1 MVGDIE
7 LGETYLAS
15 LGKPWSLLIQQF
27 RPCKLAKKDHLLPHQ
42 SVIKSIFFQQL
53 TPHVGNIIFNRFKEL
68 FGGHFPPD
76 EEIVEASERLKDIGL
91 SQRKMET
98 IIRISE
104 FSLNKAIPS
113 AEEIK
118 TLSNQMIIERF
129 IQIKGIGQWTVEMM
143 LMFNQL
149 RMDVMPASD
158 YALRKN
164 YTKLFQLD
172 QLITATELGKVTQH
186 LSPYRS
192 VAAWYLWQVK

>member
-7 LGETYLAS
+7 LGEAYLAS
-15 LGKPWSLLIQQF
+15 LGNPWNLLIVQF
-27 RPCKLAKKDHLLPHQ
+27 RPCQLTKKDHLLPHQ

-76 EEIVEASERLKDIGL
+76 EDLLEASEHLKDIGL
-91 SQRKMET
+91 SQRKIET
-98 IIRISE
+98 IIQISE
-104 FSLNKAIPS
+104 CSLNKTIPGE
-113 AEEIK
+113 EEIK

-129 IQIKGIGQWTVEMM
+129 IKIKGIGQWTVEMM

-149 RMDVMPASD
+149 RMDIMPTSD

-164 YTKLFQLD
+164 YTQLFQFD
-172 QLITATELGKVTQH
+172 KLITATELGKVTQH

-192 VAAWYLWQVK
+192 IAAWYLWQIK

>member
-7 LGETYLAS
+7 LGEAYLAS
-15 LGKPWSLLIQQF
+15 LGNPWNLLIEQF
-27 RPCKLAKKDHLLPHQ
+27 RPCQLTKKDYLLPHQ

-76 EEIVEASERLKDIGL
+76 EDLLEASEHLKDIGL
-91 SQRKMET
+91 SQRKIET

-104 FSLNKAIPS
+104 CSLNKTIPGE
-113 AEEIK
+113 EEIK

-129 IQIKGIGQWTVEMM
+129 IQIKGVGQWTVEMM

-149 RMDVMPASD
+149 RMDVMPTSD

-164 YTKLFQLD
+164 YTQLFQFD
-172 QLITATELGKVTQH
+172 KLITATELGKATQH

-192 VAAWYLWQVK
+192 IAAWYLWQIK

>member
-7 LGETYLAS
+7 LGEAYLAS
-15 LGKPWSLLIQQF
+15 LGNPWNLLIEQF
-27 RPCKLAKKDHLLPHQ
+27 RPCQLTKKDHLLPHQ

-76 EEIVEASERLKDIGL
+76 EDLLEASEHLKDIGL
-91 SQRKMET
+91 SQRKIET

-104 FSLNKAIPS
+104 CSLNKTIPGE
-113 AEEIK
+113 EEIK

-149 RMDVMPASD
+149 RMDVMPTSD

-164 YTKLFQLD
+164 YTKLFQFD
-172 QLITATELGKVTQH
+172 KLITATELGKATQH

-192 VAAWYLWQVK
+192 IAAWYLWQIK

>member
-7 LGETYLAS
+7 LGEVYLAS
-15 LGKPWSLLIQQF
+15 LGNPWNLLIEQF
-27 RPCKLAKKDHLLPHQ
+27 KSCQLAKKDHLLPHQ

-76 EEIVEASERLKDIGL
+76 EDLLEASEHLKDIGL
-91 SQRKMET
+91 SQRKIET

-104 FSLNKAIPS
+104 CSLNKTIPGE
-113 AEEIK
+113 EEIK

-129 IQIKGIGQWTVEMM
+129 IQIKGVGQWTVEMM

-149 RMDVMPASD
+149 RMDVMPTSD

-164 YTKLFQLD
+164 YTQLFQFD
-172 QLITATELGKVTQH
+172 KLITATELGKATQH

-192 VAAWYLWQVK
+192 IAAWYLWQIK

>member
-1 MVGDIE
+1 LVGDIE
-7 LGETYLAS
+7 LGEAYLAS
-15 LGKPWSLLIQQF
+15 LGKPWNLLIQQF
-27 RPCKLAKKDHLLPHQ
+27 RPCKLSKKDSLLPHQ
-42 SVIKSIFFQQL
+42 SVMKSIFFQQL
-53 TPHVGNIIFNRFKEL
+53 TPNVGNIIFNRFKEL

-76 EEIVEASERLKDIGL
+76 EEILKASERLKVIGL

-192 VAAWYLWQVK
+192 IAAWYLWQVK

>member
-7 LGETYLAS
+7 LGEAYLAS
-15 LGKPWSLLIQQF
+15 LGNPWNLLIEQF
-27 RPCKLAKKDHLLPHQ
+27 RPCQLTKKDHLLPHQ

-76 EEIVEASERLKDIGL
+76 EDLLEASEHLKDIGL
-91 SQRKMET
+91 SQRKIET

-104 FSLNKAIPS
+104 CSLNKTIPGE
-113 AEEIK
+113 EEIK

-129 IQIKGIGQWTVEMM
+129 IQIKGVGQWTVEMM

-149 RMDVMPASD
+149 RMDVMPTSD

-164 YTKLFQLD
+164 YTQLFQYD
-172 QLITATELGKVTQH
+172 KLITATELGKATQH

-192 VAAWYLWQVK
+192 IAAWYLWQIK

>member
-7 LGETYLAS
+7 LGEAYLAS
-15 LGKPWSLLIQQF
+15 LGNPWNLLIEQF
-27 RPCKLAKKDHLLPHQ
+27 RPCQLTKKDHLLPHQ

-53 TPHVGNIIFNRFKEL
+53 TPHVGNIIFNRFKQL

-76 EEIVEASERLKDIGL
+76 ADLLEASEHLKDIGL
-91 SQRKMET
+91 SQRKIET

-104 FSLNKAIPS
+104 CSLNKTIPGE
-113 AEEIK
+113 EEIK

-129 IQIKGIGQWTVEMM
+129 IQIKGVGQWTVEMM

-149 RMDVMPASD
+149 RMDVMPTSD

-164 YTKLFQLD
+164 YTQLFQFD
-172 QLITATELGKVTQH
+172 KLITATELGKATQH

-192 VAAWYLWQVK
+192 IAAWYLWQIK

>member
-7 LGETYLAS
+7 LGEAYLAS
-15 LGKPWSLLIQQF
+15 LGNPWNLLIEQF
-27 RPCKLAKKDHLLPHQ
+27 RPCQLTKKDHLLPHQ

-76 EEIVEASERLKDIGL
+76 ADLLEASEHLKDIGL
-91 SQRKMET
+91 SQRKIET

-104 FSLNKAIPS
+104 CSLNKTIPGE
-113 AEEIK
+113 EEIK

-129 IQIKGIGQWTVEMM
+129 IQIKGVGQWTVEMM

-149 RMDVMPASD
+149 RMDVMPTSD

-164 YTKLFQLD
+164 YTQLFQFDKLV
-172 QLITATELGKVTQH
+172 TATELGKATQH

-192 VAAWYLWQVK
+192 IAAWYLWQIK

>member
-7 LGETYLAS
+7 LGEAYLAS
-15 LGKPWSLLIQQF
+15 LGNPWNLLIEQF
-27 RPCKLAKKDHLLPHQ
+27 RPCQLTKKDHLLPHQ

-76 EEIVEASERLKDIGL
+76 EDLLEASEHLKDIGL
-91 SQRKMET
+91 SQRKIET

-104 FSLNKAIPS
+104 CSLNKTIPGE
-113 AEEIK
+113 EEIK

-129 IQIKGIGQWTVEMM
+129 IQIKGVGQWTVEMM

-149 RMDVMPASD
+149 RMDVMPTSD

-164 YTKLFQLD
+164 YTQLFQFD
-172 QLITATELGKVTQH
+172 KLITATELGKATQH

-192 VAAWYLWQVK
+192 IAAWYLWQVK

>member
-7 LGETYLAS
+7 LGEAYLAS
-15 LGKPWSLLIQQF
+15 LGKPWNLLIQQF
-27 RPCKLAKKDHLLPHQ
+27 RPCKLSKKDSLLPHQ

-53 TPHVGNIIFNRFKEL
+53 TPNVGNIIFNRFKEL

-118 TLSNQMIIERF
+118 ILSNQMIIERF

-192 VAAWYLWQVK
+192 IAAWYLWQVK

>member
-7 LGETYLAS
+7 LGEAYLAS
-15 LGKPWSLLIQQF
+15 LGNPWNLLIEQF
-27 RPCKLAKKDHLLPHQ
+27 RPCQLTKKDHLLPHQ

-53 TPHVGNIIFNRFKEL
+53 TPHVGNIIFKRFKEL

-76 EEIVEASERLKDIGL
+76 EDLLEASEHLKDIGL
-91 SQRKMET
+91 SQRKIET

-104 FSLNKAIPS
+104 CSLNKTIPGE
-113 AEEIK
+113 EEIK

-149 RMDVMPASD
+149 RMDIMPTSD

-164 YTKLFQLD
+164 YTQLFQFD
-172 QLITATELGKVTQH
+172 KLITATELGKATQH

-192 VAAWYLWQVK
+192 IAAWYLWQIK

>member
-7 LGETYLAS
+7 LGEAYLAS
-15 LGKPWSLLIQQF
+15 LGNPWNLLIEQF
-27 RPCKLAKKDHLLPHQ
+27 RPCQLTKKDHLLPHQ

-53 TPHVGNIIFNRFKEL
+53 TQHVGNIIFNRFKQL

-76 EEIVEASERLKDIGL
+76 EDLLEASEHLKDIGL
-91 SQRKMET
+91 SQRKIET

-104 FSLNKAIPS
+104 CSLNKTIPGE
-113 AEEIK
+113 EEIK

-129 IQIKGIGQWTVEMM
+129 IQIKGVGQWTVEMM

-149 RMDVMPASD
+149 RMDVMPTSD

-164 YTKLFQLD
+164 YTQLFQFD
-172 QLITATELGKVTQH
+172 KLITATELGKATQH

-192 VAAWYLWQVK
+192 IAAWYLWQIK

>member
-1 MVGDIE
+1 LVGDIE

-104 FSLNKAIPS
+104 FRLNKAIPS

-192 VAAWYLWQVK
+192 VAAWYLWQLK

>member
-7 LGETYLAS
+7 LGEAYLAS
-15 LGKPWSLLIQQF
+15 LGNPWNLLIEQF
-27 RPCKLAKKDHLLPHQ
+27 RPCQLTKKDHLLPHQ

-76 EEIVEASERLKDIGL
+76 EDLLEASEHLKDIGL
-91 SQRKMET
+91 SQRKIET

-104 FSLNKAIPS
+104 CSLNKTIPGE
-113 AEEIK
+113 EEIK

-149 RMDVMPASD
+149 RMDIMPTSD

-164 YTKLFQLD
+164 YTQLFQFD
-172 QLITATELGKVTQH
+172 KLITATELGKATQQ

-192 VAAWYLWQVK
+192 IAAWYLWQIK

>member
-1 MVGDIE
+1 LVGDIE
-7 LGETYLAS
+7 LGEAYLAS
-15 LGKPWSLLIQQF
+15 LGNPWNLLIEQF
-27 RPCKLAKKDHLLPHQ
+27 RPCQLTKKDHLLPHQ

-76 EEIVEASERLKDIGL
+76 ADLLEASEHLKDIGL
-91 SQRKMET
+91 SQRKIET
-98 IIRISE
+98 IIQISE
-104 FSLNKAIPS
+104 CSLNKTIPGE
-113 AEEIK
+113 EEIK

-129 IQIKGIGQWTVEMM
+129 IQIKGVGQWTVEMM

-149 RMDVMPASD
+149 RMDVMPTSD

-164 YTKLFQLD
+164 YTQLFQFD
-172 QLITATELGKVTQH
+172 KLITATELGKATQN

-192 VAAWYLWQVK
+192 IAAWYLWQIK

>member
-1 MVGDIE
+1 LVGDIE
-7 LGETYLAS
+7 LGEAYLAS
-15 LGKPWSLLIQQF
+15 LGKPWNLLIDQF
-27 RPCKLAKKDHLLPHQ
+27 RPCQLAKKDHLLPHQ

-76 EEIVEASERLKDIGL
+76 EDLLEASEHLKDIGL
-91 SQRKMET
+91 SQRKIET
-98 IIRISE
+98 IIQISE
-104 FSLNKAIPS
+104 WSLNKTIPG

-149 RMDVMPASD
+149 RMDVMPTSD

-164 YTKLFQLD
+164 YTQLFQFDKLV
-172 QLITATELGKVTQH
+172 TATELGKATQH

-192 VAAWYLWQVK
+192 IAAWYLWQIK

>member
-7 LGETYLAS
+7 LGEAYLAS
-15 LGKPWSLLIQQF
+15 LGKPWNLLIQQF
-27 RPCKLAKKDHLLPHQ
+27 RPCKLSKKDSLLPHQ

-53 TPHVGNIIFNRFKEL
+53 TPNVGNIIFNRFKEL
-68 FGGHFPPD
+68 FGGHFPQD
-76 EEIVEASERLKDIGL
+76 QDILKASDRLKDIGL
-91 SQRKMET
+91 SERKMET

-118 TLSNQMIIERF
+118 TLSNQQIIEQF
-129 IQIKGIGQWTVEMM
+129 IQIKGVGQWTVEMM

-164 YTKLFQLD
+164 YTKLFRLD
-172 QLITATELGKVTQH
+172 TLITANELDKATQN

-192 VAAWYLWQVK
+192 IAAWYLWQVK

>member
-1 MVGDIE
+1 LVGDIE
-7 LGETYLAS
+7 LGEAYLAS
-15 LGKPWSLLIQQF
+15 LGNPWNLLIEQF
-27 RPCKLAKKDHLLPHQ
+27 RPCQLAKKDHLLPHQ

-76 EEIVEASERLKDIGL
+76 EDLLEASEHLKDIGL
-91 SQRKMET
+91 SQRKIET

-104 FSLNKAIPS
+104 CSLNKTIPGE
-113 AEEIK
+113 EEIK

-149 RMDVMPASD
+149 RMDIMPTSD

-164 YTKLFQLD
+164 YTQLFQFD
-172 QLITATELGKVTQH
+172 KLITATELGKATQH

-192 VAAWYLWQVK
+192 IAAWYLWQIK

>member
-7 LGETYLAS
+7 LGEAYLAS
-15 LGKPWSLLIQQF
+15 LGKPWNLLIQQF
-27 RPCKLAKKDHLLPHQ
+27 RPCKLAKKDSLLPHQ

-53 TPHVGNIIFNRFKEL
+53 TPNVGNIIFNRFKEL
-68 FGGHFPPD
+68 FGGHFPQD
-76 EEIVEASERLKDIGL
+76 QDILKASDRLKDIGL
-91 SQRKMET
+91 SERKMET

-143 LMFNQL
+143 LIFNQL

-164 YTKLFQLD
+164 YTKLFRLD
-172 QLITATELGKVTQH
+172 TLITANELDKATQN

-192 VAAWYLWQVK
+192 IAAWYLWQVK

>member
-1 MVGDIE
+1 LVGDIE

-15 LGKPWSLLIQQF
+15 LGNPWNLLIEQF
-27 RPCKLAKKDHLLPHQ
+27 RPCQLTKKDHLHPHQ

-76 EEIVEASERLKDIGL
+76 EDLLEASEHLKDIGL
-91 SQRKMET
+91 SQRKIET

-104 FSLNKAIPS
+104 CSLNKTIPGE
-113 AEEIK
+113 EEIK

-129 IQIKGIGQWTVEMM
+129 IQIKGVGQWTVEMM

-149 RMDVMPASD
+149 RMDVMPTSD

-164 YTKLFQLD
+164 YTQLFQFD
-172 QLITATELGKVTQH
+172 KLITATELGKATQH

-192 VAAWYLWQVK
+192 IAAWYLWQIK

>member
-7 LGETYLAS
+7 LGEAYLAS
-15 LGKPWSLLIQQF
+15 LGKPWNLLIQQF
-27 RPCKLAKKDHLLPHQ
+27 RPCKLSKKDSLLPHQ
-42 SVIKSIFFQQL
+42 SVMKSIFFQQL
-53 TPHVGNIIFNRFKEL
+53 TPNVGNIIFNRFKEL

-76 EEIVEASERLKDIGL
+76 EEILKASERLKVIGL

-192 VAAWYLWQVK
+192 IAAWYLWQVK

>member
-7 LGETYLAS
+7 LGEAYLAS
-15 LGKPWSLLIQQF
+15 LGNPWNLLIHQF
-27 RPCKLAKKDHLLPHQ
+27 RPCQLTKKDHLLPHQ

-76 EEIVEASERLKDIGL
+76 ADLLEASEHLKDIGL
-91 SQRKMET
+91 SQRKIET

-104 FSLNKAIPS
+104 CSLNKTIPGE
-113 AEEIK
+113 EEIK

>member
-7 LGETYLAS
+7 LGEAYLAS
-15 LGKPWSLLIQQF
+15 LGNPWNLLIEQF
-27 RPCKLAKKDHLLPHQ
+27 RPCQLTKKDHLLPHQ

-76 EEIVEASERLKDIGL
+76 EDLLEASEHLKDIGL
-91 SQRKMET
+91 SQRKIET

-104 FSLNKAIPS
+104 CSLNKTIPGE
-113 AEEIK
+113 EEIK

-149 RMDVMPASD
+149 RMDVMPTSD

-164 YTKLFQLD
+164 YTQLFQFD
-172 QLITATELGKVTQH
+172 KLITATELGKATQH

-192 VAAWYLWQVK
+192 IAAWYLWQIK

>member
-7 LGETYLAS
+7 LGEAYLAS
-15 LGKPWSLLIQQF
+15 LGNPWNLLIEQF
-27 RPCKLAKKDHLLPHQ
+27 RPCQLAKKDHLLPHQ

-76 EEIVEASERLKDIGL
+76 EDLLEASEHLKDIGL
-91 SQRKMET
+91 SQRKIET
-98 IIRISE
+98 IISISE
-104 FSLNKAIPS
+104 CSLNKTIPGE
-113 AEEIK
+113 EEIK

-129 IQIKGIGQWTVEMM
+129 IQIKGVGQWTVEMM

-149 RMDVMPASD
+149 RMDVMPTSD

-164 YTKLFQLD
+164 FTQLFQFD
-172 QLITATELGKVTQH
+172 KLITATELGKATQH

-192 VAAWYLWQVK
+192 IAAWYLWQIK

>member
-7 LGETYLAS
+7 LGEAYLAS
-15 LGKPWSLLIQQF
+15 LGNPWNLLIHQF
-27 RPCKLAKKDHLLPHQ
+27 RPCQLTKKDHLLPHQ

-76 EEIVEASERLKDIGL
+76 ADLLEASEHLKDIGL
-91 SQRKMET
+91 SQRKIET

-104 FSLNKAIPS
+104 CSLNKTIPGE
-113 AEEIK
+113 EEIK

-129 IQIKGIGQWTVEMM
+129 IQIKGVGQWTVEMM

-149 RMDVMPASD
+149 RMDVMPTSD

-164 YTKLFQLD
+164 YTQLFQFD
-172 QLITATELGKVTQH
+172 KLITATELGKATKH

-192 VAAWYLWQVK
+192 IAAWYLWQIK

>member
-7 LGETYLAS
+7 LGEAYLAS
-15 LGKPWSLLIQQF
+15 LGNPWNLLIEQF
-27 RPCKLAKKDHLLPHQ
+27 RPCQLAKKDHLLPHQ

-53 TPHVGNIIFNRFKEL
+53 TPHVGNIIFNRFKQL

-76 EEIVEASERLKDIGL
+76 EDLLEASEHLKDIGL
-91 SQRKMET
+91 SQRKIET

-104 FSLNKAIPS
+104 CSLNKTIPGE
-113 AEEIK
+113 EEIK

-149 RMDVMPASD
+149 RMDIMPTSD

-164 YTKLFQLD
+164 YTQLFQFD
-172 QLITATELGKVTQH
+172 KLITATELGKATQQ

-192 VAAWYLWQVK
+192 IAAWYLWQIK

>member
-7 LGETYLAS
+7 LGEAYLAS
-15 LGKPWSLLIQQF
+15 LGNPWNLLIEQF
-27 RPCKLAKKDHLLPHQ
+27 RPCQLVKKDYLLPHQ

-76 EEIVEASERLKDIGL
+76 EDLLEASEHLKDIGL
-91 SQRKMET
+91 SQRKIET

-104 FSLNKAIPS
+104 CSLNKTIPGE
-113 AEEIK
+113 EEIK

-129 IQIKGIGQWTVEMM
+129 IQIKGVGQWTVEMM

-149 RMDVMPASD
+149 RMDVMPTSD

-164 YTKLFQLD
+164 YTQLFQFD
-172 QLITATELGKVTQH
+172 KLITATELGKATQH

-192 VAAWYLWQVK
+192 IAAWYLWQIK

>member
-7 LGETYLAS
+7 LGEAYLAS
-15 LGKPWSLLIQQF
+15 LGNPWNLLIEQF
-27 RPCKLAKKDHLLPHQ
+27 RPCQLTKKDHLLPHQ

-76 EEIVEASERLKDIGL
+76 ADLLEASEHLKDIGL
-91 SQRKMET
+91 SQRKIET

-104 FSLNKAIPS
+104 CSLNKTIPGE
-113 AEEIK
+113 EEIK

-129 IQIKGIGQWTVEMM
+129 IQIKGVGQWTVEMM

-149 RMDVMPASD
+149 RMDLMPTSD

-164 YTKLFQLD
+164 YTQLFQFD
-172 QLITATELGKVTQH
+172 QLITATELGKATQH

-192 VAAWYLWQVK
+192 IAAWYLWQIK

>member
-104 FSLNKAIPS
+104 FRLNKAIPS

-192 VAAWYLWQVK
+192 VAAWYLWQLK

>member
-1 MVGDIE
+1 LVGDIE
-7 LGETYLAS
+7 LGEAYLAS
-15 LGKPWSLLIQQF
+15 LGNPWNLLIEQF
-27 RPCKLAKKDHLLPHQ
+27 RPCQLTKKDHLLPHQ

-76 EEIVEASERLKDIGL
+76 EDLLEASEHLKDIGL
-91 SQRKMET
+91 SQRKIET

-104 FSLNKAIPS
+104 CSLNKTIPGE
-113 AEEIK
+113 EEIK

-129 IQIKGIGQWTVEMM
+129 IQIKGVGQWTVEMM

-149 RMDVMPASD
+149 RMDVMPTSD

-164 YTKLFQLD
+164 YTQLFQFD
-172 QLITATELGKVTQH
+172 KLITATELGKATQH

-192 VAAWYLWQVK
+192 IAAWYLWQIK

>member
-7 LGETYLAS
+7 LGEAYLAS
-15 LGKPWSLLIQQF
+15 LGNPWNLLIEQF
-27 RPCKLAKKDHLLPHQ
+27 RPCQLTKKDHLLPHQ

-76 EEIVEASERLKDIGL
+76 EDLLEASEHLKDIGL
-91 SQRKMET
+91 SQRKIET

-104 FSLNKAIPS
+104 CSLNKTIPGE
-113 AEEIK
+113 EEIK

-149 RMDVMPASD
+149 RMDIMPTSD

-164 YTKLFQLD
+164 YTQLFQFD
-172 QLITATELGKVTQH
+172 KLITATELGKATQH

-192 VAAWYLWQVK
+192 IAAWYLWQIK

>member
-7 LGETYLAS
+7 LGEAYLAS
-15 LGKPWSLLIQQF
+15 LGNPWNLLIEQF
-27 RPCKLAKKDHLLPHQ
+27 RPCQLTKKDHLLPHQ

-76 EEIVEASERLKDIGL
+76 ADLLEASEHLKDIGL
-91 SQRKMET
+91 SQRKIET
-98 IIRISE
+98 IIQISE
-104 FSLNKAIPS
+104 CSLNKTIPGE
-113 AEEIK
+113 EEIK

-129 IQIKGIGQWTVEMM
+129 IQIKGVGQWTVEMM

-149 RMDVMPASD
+149 RMDVMPTSD

-164 YTKLFQLD
+164 YTQLFQFD
-172 QLITATELGKVTQH
+172 KLITATELGKATQN

-192 VAAWYLWQVK
+192 IAAWYLWQIK

>member
-1 MVGDIE
+1 LVGDIE
-7 LGETYLAS
+7 LGEAYLAS
-15 LGKPWSLLIQQF
+15 LGNPWNLLIEQF
-27 RPCKLAKKDHLLPHQ
+27 RPCQLAKKDHLLPHQ

-76 EEIVEASERLKDIGL
+76 EDLLEASEHLKDIGL
-91 SQRKMET
+91 SQRKIET

-164 YTKLFQLD
+164 YTQLFQFD
-172 QLITATELGKVTQH
+172 KLITATELGKATQH

-192 VAAWYLWQVK
+192 IAAWYLWQIK

>member
-7 LGETYLAS
+7 LGEAYLAS
-15 LGKPWSLLIQQF
+15 LGNPWNLLIEQF
-27 RPCKLAKKDHLLPHQ
+27 RPCQLTKKDHLLPHQ

-76 EEIVEASERLKDIGL
+76 EDLLEASEHLKDIGL
-91 SQRKMET
+91 SQRKIET

-104 FSLNKAIPS
+104 CSLNKTIPGE
-113 AEEIK
+113 EEIK

-129 IQIKGIGQWTVEMM
+129 IQIKGVGQWTVEMM

-149 RMDVMPASD
+149 RMDVMPTSD

-164 YTKLFQLD
+164 YTQLFQFD
-172 QLITATELGKVTQH
+172 KLITATELGKATQH

-192 VAAWYLWQVK
+192 IAAWYLWQIK

>member
-7 LGETYLAS
+7 LGEAYLAS
-15 LGKPWSLLIQQF
+15 LGNPWNLLIHQF
-27 RPCKLAKKDHLLPHQ
+27 RPCQLTKKDHLLPHQ

-76 EEIVEASERLKDIGL
+76 EDLLEASEHLKDIGL
-91 SQRKMET
+91 SQRKIET

-104 FSLNKAIPS
+104 CSLNKTIPGE
-113 AEEIK
+113 EEIK

-129 IQIKGIGQWTVEMM
+129 IQIKGVGQWTVEMM

-149 RMDVMPASD
+149 RMDVMPTSD

-164 YTKLFQLD
+164 YTQLFQFD
-172 QLITATELGKVTQH
+172 KLITATELGKATQH

-192 VAAWYLWQVK
+192 IAAWYLWQIK

>member
-76 EEIVEASERLKDIGL
+76 EEIVEASERLKNIGL

-104 FSLNKAIPS
+104 FSLNQDIPS

-172 QLITATELGKVTQH
+172 QLITTTELGKVTQH

-192 VAAWYLWQVK
+192 VAAWYLWQLK

>member
-7 LGETYLAS
+7 LGEAYLAS
-15 LGKPWSLLIQQF
+15 LGKPWNLLIQQF
-27 RPCKLAKKDHLLPHQ
+27 RPCKLSKKDSLLPHQ

-53 TPHVGNIIFNRFKEL
+53 TPNVGNIIFNRFKEL

-76 EEIVEASERLKDIGL
+76 EEILKASERLKVIGL

-118 TLSNQMIIERF
+118 ILSNQMIIERF

-192 VAAWYLWQVK
+192 IAAWYLWQVK